1 VEGRMKKVITIVC
14 VLTLFIGC
22 GSGSVQVKK
31 SPFSQSVEVTYDRW
45 HKVLEGAFDNRRVL
59 YEREIKDGK
68 KGPVKVMLEFAPGF
82 SFDPTSGF
90 SRLDGVV
97 QIATDSKSFKVN
109 IQSLDVLKEVMPAG
123 NGKTIDTGRYFNQKA
138 TIYFTPQIE
147 EAILNCKTYLIQV
160 TANGHKTVLAASASE
175 LSNLKKFLRAGAE

>member
-1 VEGRMKKVITIVC
+1 MYAHCIIDHTSSIILLEGRMKKVITIVC

-31 SPFSQSVEVTYDRW
+31 SPFSQSVEVSYDRW
-45 HKVLEGAFDNRRVL
+45 HKVLEGSFDNRRVL

-68 KGPVKVMLEFAPGF
+68 RGPVKVMLEFSPMLF
-82 SFDPTSGF
+82 SFDPTSGY

-97 QIATDSKSFKVN
+97 QIATDGKSFKVK

-123 NGKTIDTGRYFNQKA
+123 NGKTVDTGRYFNQKA
-138 TIYFTPQIE
+138 YIQFTPQIE
-147 EAILNCKTYLIQV
+147 EAIL
-160 TANGHKTVLAASASE
+160 
-175 LSNLKKFLRAGAE
+175 